1 LADTSARLKAIEDR
15 QIELKAELDSMPDRV
30 VAALQSAQGAGA
42 GGIALPPPTTAA
54 EAPSPLAEKILA
66 LTQKL
71 TEMNQRMDD
80 AGSNSITSSSTVAI
94 VGETLFEHPGKSFAY
109 AVPST
114 FSMPKV
120 NVIDAWRMWHSGSK
134 RCGESGSEKVRPFK
148 NIPEEHLHVISK
160 KVMRSWR
167 IWKRVMDHLC
177 DKLDDLKARGIYDW
191 KGSNGNMSPLT
202 PATIMYLARV
212 IPAAPQKPGKS
223 KRTVVA
229 SMNTVGT
236 VSKNMSKANKA

>member
-1 LADTSARLKAIEDR
+1 
-15 QIELKAELDSMPDRV
+15 
-30 VAALQSAQGAGA
+30 
-42 GGIALPPPTTAA
+42 
-54 EAPSPLAEKILA
+54 
-66 LTQKL
+66 
-71 TEMNQRMDD
+71 MNQRIA
-80 AGSNSITSSSTVAI
+80 AGSNSITSPSTVAI

-120 NVIDAWRMWHSGSK
+120 NAIDALRMWHSGSK
-134 RCGESGSEKVRPFK
+134 RCGKSGCEKVRPFK
-148 NIPEEHLHVISK
+148 NIPEEHLLVISK

-177 DKLDDLKARGIYDW
+177 HKLDDLKTKGIYDW
-191 KGSNGNMSPLT
+191 KGSHGNMSPLT

-236 VSKNMSKANKA
+236 VSKNMSKANKGTN